1 MVLRVLVPSRP
12 SHLQKNPI
20 HTPSNLSGPHDNT
33 CTGDE
38 TRERHDVW
46 AVRVLQDGTMV
57 SGDGGGNLQFWDAA
71 QGSCLA
77 TLKIHKADIL
87 SIAASLDGQQVF
99 ASGADAQIA
108 IFNRINPSEGADFK

>member
-1 MVLRVLVPSRP
+1 
-12 SHLQKNPI
+12 
-20 HTPSNLSGPHDNT
+20 
-33 CTGDE
+33 
-38 TRERHDVW
+38 
-46 AVRVLQDGTMV
+46 MV

-108 IFNRINPSEGADFK
+108 IFNRINPSEGASFNIFSQATVS